1 MSARRYLRQTRFAPL
16 GEAGQAK
23 LAEARVLLVGCGAL
37 GGHLAQSLVRCGAG
51 TLRIVDRDVVE
62 ETNLPRQ
69 VLFDEQHA
77 LEARPKALAAAE
89 TLARIGG
96 TTRVEPRV
104 AHLDAALLDELGDG
118 VSLVLDGT
126 DNLETRYLVNDWCV
140 SRGVP
145 WVYGGVVGAS
155 GLVLP
160 VKPGEGACLA
170 CAFPAPPPAGTL
182 PTCETAG
189 VVQPAVALVAGLQA
203 AAALRLLVDPAGV
216 PSRLVEIDAWNLRV
230 RELALPRDPQCRCCG
245 QRNFVHLSAEL
256 GPRAT
261 RLCGRNTV
269 QVRGGGG
276 RMDLAATAARL
287 ADDADRVVCA
297 GGLLRFDVEGLR
309 LTVFADGRALVEG
322 TEDDARALA
331 AYDRWIGA

>member
-1 MSARRYLRQTRFAPL
+1 VSARRYLRQTRFAPL

-126 DNLETRYLVNDWCV
+126 DNLETPC
-140 SRGVP
+140 
-145 WVYGGVVGAS
+145 GAWYPNRRPRRPCRPARRRAS
-155 GLVLP
+155 S
-160 VKPGEGACLA
+160 
-170 CAFPAPPPAGTL
+170 APPPWSWA
-182 PTCETAG
+182 
-189 VVQPAVALVAGLQA
+189 
-203 AAALRLLVDPAGV
+203 
-216 PSRLVEIDAWNLRV
+216 PSRR
-230 RELALPRDPQCRCCG
+230 RRR
-245 QRNFVHLSAEL
+245 
-256 GPRAT
+256 
-261 RLCGRNTV
+261 
-269 QVRGGGG
+269 
-276 RMDLAATAARL
+276 
-287 ADDADRVVCA
+287 
-297 GGLLRFDVEGLR
+297 
-309 LTVFADGRALVEG
+309 
-322 TEDDARALA
+322 
-331 AYDRWIGA
+331 